1 MADLKQLLIQ
11 PAPGFTP
18 HIGVLVSTMQ
28 MCRET
33 TIRWCQDLT
42 IQQLDY
48 LWDENANTIGAL
60 LLDNQGYGYI
70 DEQTPEL
77 SIAIAPTHRGHG
89 IGYALLAQ
97 LLATAQERYPAV
109 SLNVWTEN
117 PAFWLYQRLGFE
129 VVTADGPAVT
139 MVKRFGPSD
148 HPLNREAILSAIHN
162 RIAID

>member
-77 SIAIAPTHRGHG
+77 SIAIAPTHSPLDTLGSQRFFCSSFAKK
-89 IGYALLAQ
+89 IA
-97 LLATAQERYPAV
+97 ERYCGPT
-109 SLNVWTEN
+109 SL
-117 PAFWLYQRLGFE
+117 PCRSS
-129 VVTADGPAVT
+129 VVG
-139 MVKRFGPSD
+139 S
-148 HPLNREAILSAIHN
+148 
-162 RIAID
+162 